1 VNPSP
6 RSSLSKDNKTPGS
19 HKYGEPEFLLVG
31 IVRRPHGIHGE
42 VLVEPKTDFPET
54 LKIGDELFLGE
65 GKRPVRI
72 CSRRDHNGILMAFDE
87 FNSPEDWRGVRNQL
101 LFRRANES
109 PELPKGSYYYHEL
122 IGIEVLLEGGE
133 HIGFI
138 EDILITGANQVY
150 VVREESGK
158 EVLVPSVSEFVRNID
173 LGNKQMIV
181 RLLPG
186 MRS

>member
-1 VNPSP
+1 
-6 RSSLSKDNKTPGS
+6 
-19 HKYGEPEFLLVG
+19 
-31 IVRRPHGIHGE
+31 
-42 VLVEPKTDFPET
+42 
-54 LKIGDELFLGE
+54 
-65 GKRPVRI
+65 
-72 CSRRDHNGILMAFDE
+72 MAFDE

-158 EVLVPSVSEFVRNID
+158 EVLIPSVSEFVRNID